1 MSGVK
6 WLGPSSIDGSGSGS
20 VIKLES
26 VGSKKT
32 CQTRLLKIMKIGYF
46 TNIFRCLE

>member
-1 MSGVK
+1 M
-6 WLGPSSIDGSGSGS
+6 DGSGSGS

-32 CQTRLLKIMKIGYF
+32 CQTRILKIMKIGYF
-46 TNIFRCLE
+46 TNIYRCLE